1 MSQTDRSAVWFVL
14 GVGGA
19 VALGFALTSLR
30 TVTSASTLAFVF
42 IAFTIVVAEM
52 GGRGPGLAT
61 AVVSAFSLNFFLTEP
76 YLSLEIDKPGD
87 VAAFFAL
94 TACGLIAAAFGKRRV
109 RTAAQ
114 VTEARGDLRVL
125 ADTAASL
132 LVRAPIEQVLEDI
145 RRFFALGGVVLRRAD
160 ERLVAA
166 APPSHAS
173 LSPPPTE
180 LDASTLVGSDVLV
193 HRLGRAGFRLPDRG
207 GRLRLPGQD
216 PLFLDLWEGNPEGL
230 TLDQR
235 RALTVAAMMI
245 ALAQP
250 TGRS

>member
-1 MSQTDRSAVWFVL
+1 MAVRKEEGRHLIGGVRPSAKVESRQRQILELEAPLRVGADETIGSQFACLCANLRASNRRSVVRGHDAATDH
-14 GVGGA
+14 
-19 VALGFALTSLR
+19 
-30 TVTSASTLAFVF
+30 
-42 IAFTIVVAEM
+42 
-52 GGRGPGLAT
+52 RG
-61 AVVSAFSLNFFLTEP
+61 
-76 YLSLEIDKPGD
+76 
-87 VAAFFAL
+87 
-94 TACGLIAAAFGKRRV
+94 ACGLIAAAFGKRRV

-132 LVRAPIEQVLEDI
+132 LSRAPIEQVLEDI

-166 APPSHAS
+166 APSGHAS

-207 GRLRLPGQD
+207 GRLRLPGD
-216 PLFLDLWEGNPEGL
+216 APLFLDLWEGSPEGL

-235 RALTVAAMMI
+235 RALTVVAMMI

-250 TGRS
+250 AARS